1 MQNSDLIMTS
11 WNSYLLE
18 RILAVWIFS
27 SYLCIILFYL
37 LFLVL
42 SDCGDPSK
50 PDNAVVITGNHWA
63 GEYVRYLCNPG
74 YTMVGPAVRRCL
86 PSGKWSGYAPKCE
99 SSNIRVLSEKLF
111 FVFFFSYFFKY
122 KIFAWGKISMLRPQ

>member
-1 MQNSDLIMTS
+1 MTS

-18 RILAVWIFS
+18 RILAVHVWIFS

-122 KIFAWGKISMLRPQ
+122 KIFAWVKISMLRPQ